1 MPEPRIVVINQP
13 RYMPSCGYLHRM
25 YLADLFVYLD
35 SVKYSPHDWENRNRI
50 KTSHGPQWISV
61 PVRRVATEQR
71 IADTLVDA
79 RGWQRRHL
87 KSLEL
92 NYRRAPYFD
101 VVYPLIRGVLE
112 QPWARLVDVNLRL
125 TEVVLEYLG
134 WKVACVRASALG
146 VEGLRGQELLI
157 GLCQKVGADAYLSGP
172 LGRDYIVPARFREAT
187 SWSLRRSVTRSASR
201 SATTCASRSSIGR

>member
-1 MPEPRIVVINQP
+1 MLYQP
-13 RYMPSCGYLHRM
+13 FYFPWIGFFDMVDQCDILVFYDD
-25 YLADLFVYLD
+25 AQ
-35 SVKYSPHDWENRNRI
+35 YSKGTWQNRNRI

-101 VVYPLIRGVLE
+101 VVYPLIRGVL
-112 QPWARLVDVNLRL
+112 
-125 TEVVLEYLG
+125 
-134 WKVACVRASALG
+134 
-146 VEGLRGQELLI
+146 
-157 GLCQKVGADAYLSGP
+157 
-172 LGRDYIVPARFREAT
+172 
-187 SWSLRRSVTRSASR
+187 
-201 SATTCASRSSIGR
+201 